1 MPSISMKTRLSL
13 VIPICFACTYLSA
26 QVIRQNAHGEKIIVY
41 PDGTWKYFNEKKSGG
56 GSDYPVYEASVTPFD
71 NPVLITEQDALK
83 IATRRAQLARE
94 AADIAQE
101 RAVKATEQ
109 RLKLEQDFT
118 TASAREA
125 AESEN
130 LRRLNIRL
138 SAARKTE
145 VESKNEALIAQQ
157 ELTKADELT
166 QKGNILEVFKA
177 AEASRKNQIYFPKAD
192 ALSADFFSS
201 INPTT
206 PYYQDFVKTNP
217 YYGLEKQV
225 QCKFKFNGK
234 DPSNGRLRKELDAQ
248 HLFSFTDDKLRL
260 FLKDKEYLSCKGY
273 LSSLDGGY
281 RFLTLEF
288 TFSTPNAKEAYGFI
302 EKGSILTIR
311 LINGDFINLKSGTM
325 DRGSYDTKE
334 NLLTYRVHYGIASD
348 QLGFLEKS
356 EVDKIRVFWSSGY
369 EEYEVYQLD
378 FFMKQLACLDK

>member
-1 MPSISMKTRLSL
+1 MKTLL
-13 VIPICFACTYLSA
+13 LIIPICFAYTALSA
-26 QVIRQNAHGEKIIVY
+26 QVIRQNAQGEKIIVY
-41 PDGTWKYFNEKKSGG
+41 PDGSWKYFNGQKSGG
-56 GSDYPVYEASVTPFD
+56 GTDYPVYEASVTPFD

-94 AADIAQE
+94 AVNIAQE
-101 RAVKATEQ
+101 RATKATEQ
-109 RLKLEQDFT
+109 RTKLEQEFT

-145 VESKNEALIAQQ
+145 VESQNEAQIAQQ
-157 ELTKADELT
+157 ELSKADELT
-166 QKGNILEVFKA
+166 RKGNILETFKS
-177 AEASRKNQIYFPKAD
+177 AEAARKSQLYSPKAD

-217 YYGLEKQV
+217 YYGLEKQL

-234 DPSNGRLRKELDAQ
+234 DQGTGRMRKELDAQ
-248 HLFSFTDDKLRL
+248 HLFSFTDEKLRM

-288 TFSTPNAKEAYGFI
+288 TFSTPNAREAYGFI

-311 LINGDFINLKSGTM
+311 LINGDFINLKSGSM

-334 NLLTYRVHYGIASD
+334 NLLTYRVHYGIAGD
-348 QLGFLEKS
+348 QLSFLEKS

>member
-1 MPSISMKTRLSL
+1 MKTLL
-13 VIPICFACTYLSA
+13 LIIPICFACTALTA
-26 QVIRQNAHGEKIIVY
+26 QVIRQNAQGEKIIVY
-41 PDGTWKYFNEKKSGG
+41 PDGSWKYFNDKKTGG
-56 GSDYPVYEASVTPFD
+56 GTDYPVYEAAVTPFD

-94 AADIAQE
+94 AVNIAQE
-101 RAVKATEQ
+101 RATKATEQ
-109 RLKLEQDFT
+109 RTKLEQEFT

-145 VESKNEALIAQQ
+145 VESQNEAQIAQQ
-157 ELTKADELT
+157 ELSKADELT
-166 QKGNILEVFKA
+166 RKGNILETFKT
-177 AEASRKNQIYFPKAD
+177 AEAARKSQLYFPKAD

-201 INPTT
+201 ITPTT

-217 YYGLEKQV
+217 YYGLEKEV

-234 DPSNGRLRKELDAQ
+234 DQSTGRMRKELDAQ
-248 HLFSFTDDKLRL
+248 HLFSFTDEKLRM
-260 FLKDKEYLSCKGY
+260 FLKDKEYLSCKGF

-288 TFSTPNAKEAYGFI
+288 TFSTPNAREAYGFI

-311 LINGDFINLKSGTM
+311 LINGDFINLKSGSM

-334 NLLTYRVHYGIASD
+334 NLLTYRVHYGIAGD
-348 QLGFLEKS
+348 QLSFLEKS

-378 FFMKQLACLDK
+378 FFMKQLACLEAIKK

>member
-1 MPSISMKTRLSL
+1 MKTLL
-13 VIPICFACTYLSA
+13 LIIPICFAYTALSA
-26 QVIRQNAHGEKIIVY
+26 QVIRQNAQGEKIIVY
-41 PDGTWKYFNEKKSGG
+41 PDGSWKYFSDKKTGG
-56 GSDYPVYEASVTPFD
+56 GTDYPVYEASVTPFD

-94 AADIAQE
+94 AVNIAQE
-101 RAVKATEQ
+101 RATKATEQ
-109 RLKLEQDFT
+109 RTKLEQEFT

-145 VESKNEALIAQQ
+145 VESQNEAQIAQQ
-157 ELTKADELT
+157 ELSKADELT
-166 QKGNILEVFKA
+166 RKGNILETFKT
-177 AEASRKNQIYFPKAD
+177 AEAARKSQLYFPKAD

-234 DPSNGRLRKELDAQ
+234 DQSTGRMRKELDAQ
-248 HLFSFTDDKLRL
+248 HLFSFTDEKLRM

-288 TFSTPNAKEAYGFI
+288 TFSTPNAREAYGFI

-311 LINGDFINLKSGTM
+311 LINGDFINLKSGSM

-334 NLLTYRVHYGIASD
+334 NLLTYRVHYGIAGD
-348 QLGFLEKS
+348 QLSFLEKS

>member
-1 MPSISMKTRLSL
+1 MKTILL
-13 VIPICFACTYLSA
+13 FIPICFSCTMLSA
-26 QVIRQNAHGEKIIVY
+26 QVIRQNDRGEKIIVY
-41 PDGTWKYFNEKKSGG
+41 PDGSWKYFNGQKSGG
-56 GSDYPVYEASVTPFD
+56 GTDYPVYEASVAPFD
-71 NPVLITEQDALK
+71 NPVLLTEQDALK

-94 AADIAQE
+94 AVNIAQE
-101 RAVKATEQ
+101 RASKATEQ
-109 RLKLEQDFT
+109 RTKLEQEFN
-118 TASAREA
+118 TAAARES

-145 VESKNEALIAQQ
+145 VESQNEARIAQQ
-157 ELTKADELT
+157 EMASADELT
-166 QKGNILEVFKA
+166 RKGNILDVLKN
-177 AEASRKNQIYFPKAD
+177 AEATRKTQLYTPKVG

-225 QCKFKFNGK
+225 QCKYKFNGK
-234 DPSNGRLRKELDAQ
+234 DQSGRVRKELDPQ
-248 HLFSFTDDKLRL
+248 HLFSFTDEKLRM
-260 FLKDKEYLSCKGY
+260 FLKDKEYLSCKGF

-288 TFSTPNAKEAYGFI
+288 TFSTPNAREAYGFI

-311 LINGDFINLKSGTM
+311 LINGDFINLKSGSM

-334 NLLTYRVHYGIASD
+334 NLLTYRVHYGIAGD
-348 QLGFLEKS
+348 QISFLEKS

>member
-1 MPSISMKTRLSL
+1 MKTRLL
-13 VIPICFACTYLSA
+13 FLIPICFACTYLSA
-26 QVIRQNAHGEKIIVY
+26 QVIRQNAQGEKIIVY

-101 RAVKATEQ
+101 RAIKATEQ

-145 VESKNEALIAQQ
+145 VESKTEAVIAQQ
-157 ELTKADELT
+157 ELAKADELT

-177 AEASRKNQIYFPKAD
+177 AEANRKNQIYFPKAD

-225 QCKFKFNGK
+225 QGKFKFNGK
-234 DPSNGRLRKELDAQ
+234 DPSNGRL
-248 HLFSFTDDKLRL
+248 
-260 FLKDKEYLSCKGY
+260 LK
-273 LSSLDGGY
+273 
-281 RFLTLEF
+281 
-288 TFSTPNAKEAYGFI
+288 
-302 EKGSILTIR
+302 
-311 LINGDFINLKSGTM
+311 
-325 DRGSYDTKE
+325 
-334 NLLTYRVHYGIASD
+334 
-348 QLGFLEKS
+348 
-356 EVDKIRVFWSSGY
+356 
-369 EEYEVYQLD
+369 
-378 FFMKQLACLDK
+378 

>member
-1 MPSISMKTRLSL
+1 MKTSLYLFFLCLS
-13 VIPICFACTYLSA
+13 CWSLSA
-26 QVIRQNAHGEKIIVY
+26 QVIRQNAQGEKIIVY
-41 PDGTWKYFNEKKSGG
+41 PDGSWKYFNQKSGG
-56 GSDYPVYEASVTPFD
+56 GTDYPVYEASVTPFD
-71 NPVLITEQDALK
+71 NPVLLTEQDALK
-83 IATRRAQLARE
+83 IATRRSQLAKE
-94 AADIAQE
+94 AVDIAQD
-101 RAVKATEQ
+101 RAIKSTEQ
-109 RLKLEQDFT
+109 RLKLEQELT
-118 TASAREA
+118 TASSRES

-145 VESKNEALIAQQ
+145 VESKTEALIAQQ
-157 ELTKADELT
+157 ELAKADELT
-166 QKGNILEVFKA
+166 RKGNILEVFKIA
-177 AEASRKNQIYFPKAD
+177 DANRKSQVYFPKAD

-201 INPTT
+201 ISPST

-217 YYGLEKQV
+217 YYGLEKQA

-234 DPSNGRLRKELDAQ
+234 DQTTGRYRKEMEAQ
-248 HLFSFTDDKLRL
+248 HLFSFTDEKLRI

-311 LINGDFINLKSGTM
+311 LINGDFINLRSGTM
-325 DRGSYDTKE
+325 DRGSFDTRE
-334 NLLTYRVHYGIASD
+334 NLLTYRVHYGIAQD

-378 FFMKQLACLDK
+378 FFMKQLTCLDK